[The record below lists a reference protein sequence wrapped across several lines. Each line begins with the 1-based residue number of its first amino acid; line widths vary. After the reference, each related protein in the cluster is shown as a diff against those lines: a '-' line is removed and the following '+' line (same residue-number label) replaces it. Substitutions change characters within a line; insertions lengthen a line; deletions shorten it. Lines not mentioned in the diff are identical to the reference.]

1 MVAVKLK
8 EPQEVVDLEAVPL
21 SANAE
26 DVSDELLGLL
36 SGLGESIPNS
46 FWIAAWHLTNDV
58 LQGRSSNWCLQ
69 LAYFCGDQ
77 DTVSMWVMSTPMAL
91 GSRVAKRSE

>member
-8 EPQEVVDLEAVPL
+8 EPQEVVVVDLEAVPL

-36 SGLGESIPNS
+36 SGLGEQ
-46 FWIAAWHLTNDV
+46 H
-58 LQGRSSNWCLQ
+58 
-69 LAYFCGDQ
+69 
-77 DTVSMWVMSTPMAL
+77 
-91 GSRVAKRSE
+91 